1 MNTSLPTQQLR
12 KQQGVAIITAI
23 LVIALGT
30 IALVSITSSQQM
42 DMQRERN
49 EGLIQMARALG
60 NSGERFA
67 SALLYRDFQ
76 ADDREN
82 SDSLEDDWAQPIP
95 PVPIDNASIQGCIV
109 DMQGHFNLNNLVNA
123 EGVVQQEYAEQLR
136 RLLQQLSIDVT
147 KADAIIDWIDADI
160 NYTPDDGAE
169 DDYYTS
175 LEISYR
181 TANAPFVSV
190 SELQLVKGFSS
201 AVEEEAED
209 YELLL
214 PHIAA
219 LPTVDGATAV
229 NVNTAT
235 PEVLGSLSDDLPFG
249 ADVLSRWDT
258 GVYEDYPDC
267 EDIFD
272 LEAEDVEVSEKDVT
286 PYETPADFDAA
297 ASLQADTNTENATD
311 TNTAQAETTNTA
323 EDGDASQRPD
333 VLYDVKS
340 NYFQVRI
347 DVEAEG
353 IRLTQYTL
361 LQRDDEGRTRV
372 VYRSRDAL

>member
-12 KQQGVAIITAI
+12 KQKGVAIITAI

-67 SALLYRDFQ
+67 SALLYRDFE
-76 ADDREN
+76 AEDREG

-109 DMQGHFNLNNLVNA
+109 DMQGHFNLNNLINE
-123 EGVVQQEYAEQLR
+123 EGVAQGPYIRQLR
-136 RLLQQLSIDVT
+136 SLLRQLSIDET
-147 KADAIIDWIDADI
+147 KADAIVDWIDADI
-160 NYTPDDGAE
+160 NYTDPDGAE

-175 LEISYR
+175 LETSYR

-201 AVEEEAED
+201 AIEEEAED
-209 YELLL
+209 YALLL

-219 LPTVDGATAV
+219 LPTVDGPTAV

-235 PEVLGSLSDDLPFG
+235 PEVIGSLSDDIQLI
-249 ADVLSRWDT
+249 ATDLSTWDT

-272 LEAEDVEVSEKDVT
+272 LEAEEVEVSENDIT
-286 PYETPADFDAA
+286 HYEKIDDFNDRAD
-297 ASLQADTNTENATD
+297 LQSDTSAENATN
-311 TNTAQAETTNTA
+311 TNTSQAASTDTDGNET
-323 EDGDASQRPD
+323 ASERPEVD
-333 VLYDVKS
+333 IGVTS

>member
-12 KQQGVAIITAI
+12 KQKGVAIITAI

-67 SALLYRDFQ
+67 SALLYRDFE
-76 ADDREN
+76 AEDREG

-109 DMQGHFNLNNLVNA
+109 DMQGHFNLNNLINE
-123 EGVVQQEYAEQLR
+123 EGVAQGPYIRQLR
-136 RLLQQLSIDVT
+136 RLLRQLSIDET
-147 KADAIIDWIDADI
+147 KADAIVDWIDADI
-160 NYTPDDGAE
+160 NYTDPDGAE

-175 LEISYR
+175 LETSYR

-201 AVEEEAED
+201 AIEEEAED
-209 YELLL
+209 YALLL

-219 LPTVDGATAV
+219 LPTVDGFTAV

-235 PEVLGSLSDDLPFG
+235 PEVLGSLSDDIQLI
-249 ADVLSRWDT
+249 ATDLSTWDT

-272 LEAEDVEVSEKDVT
+272 LEAEEVEVSENDIT
-286 PYETPADFDAA
+286 HYETIDEFNDRAD
-297 ASLQADTNTENATD
+297 LQSDTSAENATD
-311 TNTAQAETTNTA
+311 TNAAQAATTDTDGNEEGA
-323 EDGDASQRPD
+323 ERPE
-333 VLYDVKS
+333 VEIGVTS

>member
-1 MNTSLPTQQLR
+1 MNTLLPNQQLR
-12 KQQGVAIITAI
+12 KQQGVAIITAL

-123 EGVVQQEYAEQLR
+123 EGVVQLEYARQLR

-160 NYTPDDGAE
+160 NYTDPDGAE

-209 YELLL
+209 YALLL

-249 ADVLSRWDT
+249 ADALSRWDT

-297 ASLQADTNTENATD
+297 ASLQGDTDAENDTD
-311 TNTAQAETTNTA
+311 TSGGQPETTNTA